1 MLRSRYT
8 IISVLVAG
16 IYFLLTSC
24 SEAPQFKFTDQGRDV
39 PVFDADST
47 YRYVEQQLAFGP
59 RVPNSE
65 AHREAIQYFN
75 THFRQMAGDKSV
87 FVQSFETV
95 AYGDSLQLYNLIA
108 SFSPEKED
116 RILLAAHWDSR
127 PRSEMDENEPERPV
141 PGADDGGSGVAVLME
156 LARIFRDN
164 PPPIGVDMILFDG
177 EDYGESGDLQYY
189 FLGSRHWG
197 QNPPVEGYN
206 PRFGILLD
214 MVGGKGAQFPKEGY
228 SMEYA
233 PSLVN
238 EIWRIG
244 DEFGYGDLFLDKMGQ
259 KVADDHIIVQ
269 RITGIPMINIIHHYV
284 NEEGTL
290 EFAGYWHTQNDDI
303 DIIDK
308 EVMGKV
314 GNVLLELIY
323 NRIPVNELP

>member
-1 MLRSRYT
+1 MLRIRSILFT
-8 IISVLVAG
+8 ISTIG
-16 IYFLLTSC
+16 ILFLITSC
-24 SEAPQFKFTDQGRDV
+24 SEEPKFNFTDKGRDV
-39 PVFDADST
+39 PEFDSENT
-47 YRYVEQQLAFGP
+47 YRFVEEQLAFGP

-65 AHREAIQYFN
+65 AHREAIQYFY
-75 THFRQMAGDKSV
+75 THFSEYAGDESV
-87 FVQSFETV
+87 FVQSFTTE

-108 SFSPEKED
+108 SFSPEKKD
-116 RILLAAHWDSR
+116 RILLGAHWDSR
-127 PRSEMDENEPERPV
+127 PRSEMDVDEPERPV

-177 EDYGESGDLQYY
+177 EDYGESGDLEYY
-189 FLGSRHWG
+189 FLGSRYWSE
-197 QNPPVEGYN
+197 NPPVEGYN
-206 PRFGILLD
+206 PRFAILLD

-244 DEFGYGDLFLDKMGQ
+244 QEFGYSDLFLDEMGQ

-284 NEEGTL
+284 NEEGNL
-290 EFAGYWHTQNDDI
+290 EFAEYWHTQNDDI

-314 GNVLLELIY
+314 GHVLLELIY
-323 NRIPVNELP
+323 NRIPTNELP